1 MQKGLSEQK
10 AAALLKEYGENLLIS
25 EKKESG
31 AKIFFSQFKDLL
43 TLILLCAAVVSVFMG
58 EFIDAFTI
66 MAIVFL
72 NALIGFSQEYK
83 TEKTLEN
90 LKAIAAPKAT
100 VYRDGVKKEIAAS
113 KIVPGDVVVLK
124 SGSKVPGDGTI
135 LSAFG
140 LFCDESMLTGES
152 LPVEKKIYTGGSLT
166 EIRPD
171 CVYMGTSVTSGHG
184 EFLVTETGMKTQ
196 MGKIADMLKESK
208 KEQTPLQEKL
218 SVLSRYIAI
227 GCIVICAIVTVSG
240 ILRGEPVFDMFLT
253 GLSLSVAAI
262 PEGLTAVITIS
273 LGLAVSRM
281 LKKNALIRKLHS
293 VETLGCAD
301 IICSDKT
308 GTLTENRMTVTEIFL
323 PEGRKIPSDEF
334 IKNRESMR
342 FLLLSSGL
350 CNNAEITGA
359 HSVSGE
365 PTEAALMK
373 TVLDCGGFSAIGG
386 ETFRRIGEIPFDSKR
401 KLMSVLVKNT
411 EGKELVFIKGAPDVL
426 IPLCKKKLI
435 KNEHSDLTD
444 KDKNMIKSALSDM
457 GKAALRV
464 IALGYKE
471 HGGGKIEED
480 NFVFLGLCG
489 MIDPPRKGAAESVLK
504 CKKAGIRTVMIT
516 GDSPE
521 TAFAIAKSLNIAAQ
535 SSEVITG
542 KELDLLS
549 DSDFSKI
556 LEQKNVFARVTP
568 AHKLKIVKSLKKS
581 GHIVA
586 MTGDGVNDAPAV
598 KEADIGVSMGK
609 NGTDVTREASG
620 LVLLDDDFSKI
631 LEQKN
636 VFARVTP
643 AHKLKIVKS
652 LKKSGHI
659 VAMTGDGVNDAPAVK
674 EADIGVSMGK
684 NGTDVTR
691 EASGLVLLDDDF
703 STLVSAAEEGRIIY
717 GNIRKFIRYLLSCN
731 IGEVVTMFFGMLM
744 GMPVILLPIQILMVN
759 LVTDGIPAIAL
770 SFDPPQDDVMLE
782 KPRKRSESV
791 FSGGLSGTIITR
803 GIFIGLSVLGS
814 FSAVLGL
821 TDSVD
826 FARTAAYLSLVFIQ
840 LIHVF
845 ECKSESRSLFK
856 INLFNNMK
864 LVFAVLLS
872 AIIVLST
879 VYVPALASIFNTAAL
894 DLKSML
900 VVLGFTFAVPFVFG
914 IIGLFKKR

>member
-227 GCIVICAIVTVSG
+227 GCIVICAIVTVTG

-301 IICSDKT
+301 VICSDKT

-359 HSVSGE
+359 HSVSSE

-386 ETFRRIGEIPFDSKR
+386 KTFRRIGEIPFDSKR

-444 KDKNMIKSALSDM
+444 KDKNMIKAALSDM

-549 DSDFSKI
+549 DS
-556 LEQKNVFARVTP
+556 
-568 AHKLKIVKSLKKS
+568 
-581 GHIVA
+581 
-586 MTGDGVNDAPAV
+586 
-598 KEADIGVSMGK
+598 
-609 NGTDVTREASG
+609 
-620 LVLLDDDFSKI
+620 DFSKI

-821 TDSVD
+821 TGSVD

-900 VVLGFTFAVPFVFG
+900 VVLGFTFAVPFIFG

>member
-227 GCIVICAIVTVSG
+227 GCIVICAIVTVTG

-301 IICSDKT
+301 VICSDKT

-386 ETFRRIGEIPFDSKR
+386 KTFRRIGEIPFDSKR

-444 KDKNMIKSALSDM
+444 KDKNMIKAALSDM

-549 DSDFSKI
+549 DS
-556 LEQKNVFARVTP
+556 
-568 AHKLKIVKSLKKS
+568 
-581 GHIVA
+581 
-586 MTGDGVNDAPAV
+586 
-598 KEADIGVSMGK
+598 
-609 NGTDVTREASG
+609 
-620 LVLLDDDFSKI
+620 DFSKI

-821 TDSVD
+821 TGSVD